1 MNYLLLKGDVG
12 KAKPFTHDLPSK
24 DFIYGRPLPKNEEN
38 AQLCNIQYKSK
49 YLVTTKWKIHE

>member
-38 AQLCNIQYKSK
+38 AQLCNKSK